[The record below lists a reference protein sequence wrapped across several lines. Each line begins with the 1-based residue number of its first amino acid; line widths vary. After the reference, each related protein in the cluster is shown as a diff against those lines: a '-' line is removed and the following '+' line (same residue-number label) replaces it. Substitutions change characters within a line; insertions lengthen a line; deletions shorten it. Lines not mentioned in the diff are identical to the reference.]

1 MFEGAYIRNHF
12 SVSIL
17 MSLYTAEGGGERGL
31 TFGVLQYVKAI
42 FICCYMI

>member
-17 MSLYTAEGGGERGL
+17 MSLYTAEGGGGEGAYIRSF
-31 TFGVLQYVKAI
+31 TV
-42 FICCYMI
+42 C